1 MISILIP
8 TYNYDISN
16 LLIEIHKQA
25 SKANIKFEIIC
36 FDDKSTKY
44 TVENNTTID
53 SLTYAKIIISED
65 NVGRTDARQKL
76 CNESIYNW
84 LLFLDA
90 DVMPKDDFFFQNY
103 AEQIKSENDA
113 IYGGITYVKEKPKNE
128 FILRWKYGR
137 TCEDVPAKIRNLK
150 PYQVITSGCFL
161 IRKAIFIKINS
172 KINTNRYG
180 LDNYFASLLKQNK
193 VNVLHINNEVYHLG
207 IENSITYLKKSEDC
221 ILTLLWLLN
230 NDKIRENN
238 NKLLSVFSSF
248 KKLKLNYLMSAM
260 YKLFSTHMSKNLVG
274 SNPNIYLL
282 QFYKLSYIC
291 YKDLN

>member
-1 MISILIP
+1 M
-8 TYNYDISN
+8 
-16 LLIEIHKQA
+16 
-25 SKANIKFEIIC
+25 
-36 FDDKSTKY
+36 
-44 TVENNTTID
+44 
-53 SLTYAKIIISED
+53 
-65 NVGRTDARQKL
+65 
-76 CNESIYNW
+76 
-84 LLFLDA
+84 
-90 DVMPKDDFFFQNY
+90 
-103 AEQIKSENDA
+103 
-113 IYGGITYVKEKPKNE
+113 
-128 FILRWKYGR
+128 
-137 TCEDVPAKIRNLK
+137 
-150 PYQVITSGCFL
+150 
-161 IRKAIFIKINS
+161 
-172 KINTNRYG
+172 
-180 LDNYFASLLKQNK
+180 
-193 VNVLHINNEVYHLG
+193 HINNEVYHLG